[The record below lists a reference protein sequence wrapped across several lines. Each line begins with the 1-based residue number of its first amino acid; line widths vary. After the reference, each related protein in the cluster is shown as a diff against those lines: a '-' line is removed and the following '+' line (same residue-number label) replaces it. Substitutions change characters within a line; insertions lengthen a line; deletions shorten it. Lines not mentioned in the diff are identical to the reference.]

1 MAIEPVPGRLVSP
14 GGESG
19 TCVPVSFRESAGAA
33 SFGDASGAPGTF
45 VLTPPQAA
53 RRANDERKRRFK
65 VALYVEFMSGEWRDR
80 AVLMNERA
88 LFAAGSILALVK
100 RKSQLDPFST
110 YDDSYRGEAAP

>member
-1 MAIEPVPGRLVSP
+1 
-14 GGESG
+14 
-19 TCVPVSFRESAGAA
+19 
-33 SFGDASGAPGTF
+33 
-45 VLTPPQAA
+45 
-53 RRANDERKRRFK
+53 
-65 VALYVEFMSGEWRDR
+65 MSGEWRDR